1 MSDSKNKLF
10 GQTTMRTVIASSKD
24 IVNSAQRVD
33 TMPDVSSTPVG
44 TIVQLC
50 HPQPGYILGAYYELS
65 EDRKWVDVSTS
76 VPLASQKVVGC
87 YILLDHR
94 LFLVWGDPV
103 GTADV
108 KWLKTS
114 IYMQDN
120 ADSSSGGRY
129 NLVEEDIPNNNP
141 DGVMIK
147 LTAEQLLVED
157 KVFVAEAVF
166 SDGTRTT
173 AQLSKFLAEKQK
185 TAAVID
191 GTLCKYKDGSVARTV
206 YSVENGK
213 LDTTIKQIDYT
224 AQNDCLLV
232 IDLKK
237 CEIEGW
243 HLTGEDWVD
252 YLDVYVGGNIAGR
265 IVDASDGSKDFSV
278 VSIPVKAGS
287 PITIK
292 GSGKVQMFLSLSDDA
307 SLTISELRLS
317 QFGSAED
324 VFVKSVQSDWS
335 EKDTSSAAYIRNKP
349 CLIRKIYVSKDGD
362 LIVITD
368 EPTGATDFYI
378 DDDGCLIMDIPDDDS
393 DEAFPIGDGSMEGP
407 DGDRYKFTWPAGGG
421 AVSAF
426 PV

>member
-33 TMPDVSSTPVG
+33 IMPDVSSTPVG

-50 HPQPGYILGAYYELS
+50 HPQPGYVLGAYYELS

-120 ADSSSGGRY
+120 ADRSSGGRY

-173 AQLSKFLAEKQK
+173 AQLSKFLADK
-185 TAAVID
+185 TKVAAVMD
-191 GTLCKYKDGSVARTV
+191 GTVCKNPDGTPAIT
-206 YSVENGK
+206 
-213 LDTTIKQIDYT
+213 DYT
-224 AQNDCLLV
+224 KTNWNYRNTKLEYVVKNDCLLSLV
-232 IDLKK
+232 SYKVDIGTADRESAAVYINGQIVGMLSEMGYGYDL
-237 CEIEGW
+237 
-243 HLTGEDWVD
+243 T
-252 YLDVYVGGNIAGR
+252 
-265 IVDASDGSKDFSV
+265 SV
-278 VSIPVKAGS
+278 CVPVKAGS
-287 PITIK
+287 VLTMVNSLNSSASVFNVKHDDGYLRITEFK
-292 GSGKVQMFLSLSDDA
+292 
-307 SLTISELRLS
+307 LS

-335 EKDTSSAAYIRNKP
+335 EKDTSSASYIRNKP
-349 CLIRKIYVSKDGD
+349 CLIRKIYVDRDGD

-368 EPTGATDFYI
+368 EPAGDTNFYI
-378 DDDGCLIMDIPDDDS
+378 DDEGCLIMDIPDDDS
-393 DEAFPIGDGSMEGP
+393 DEAIS
-407 DGDRYKFTWPAGGG
+407 
-421 AVSAF
+421 V
-426 PV
+426 

>member
-50 HPQPGYILGAYYELS
+50 HPQPGYVLGAYYELS

-94 LFLVWGDPV
+94 LFLVWGDPA

-120 ADSSSGGRY
+120 ADRSSGGRY

-173 AQLSKFLAEKQK
+173 AQLSKFLADK
-185 TAAVID
+185 TKVAAVMD
-191 GTLCKYKDGSVARTV
+191 GTVCKNPDGTPAIT
-206 YSVENGK
+206 
-213 LDTTIKQIDYT
+213 DYT
-224 AQNDCLLV
+224 KTNWNYRNTKLEYVVKNDCLLSLV
-232 IDLKK
+232 SYKVDIGTADRESAAVYINGQIVGMLSEMGYGYDL
-237 CEIEGW
+237 
-243 HLTGEDWVD
+243 T
-252 YLDVYVGGNIAGR
+252 
-265 IVDASDGSKDFSV
+265 SV
-278 VSIPVKAGS
+278 CVPVKAGS
-287 PITIK
+287 VLTMVNSLNSSASVFNVKHDDGYLRITEFK
-292 GSGKVQMFLSLSDDA
+292 
-307 SLTISELRLS
+307 LS

-335 EKDTSSAAYIRNKP
+335 EKDTSSASYIRNKP
-349 CLIRKIYVSKDGD
+349 CLIRKIYVDRDGD

-368 EPTGATDFYI
+368 EPAGDTNFYI
-378 DDDGCLIMDIPDDDS
+378 DDEGCLIMDIPDDDS
-393 DEAFPIGDGSMEGP
+393 DEAIS
-407 DGDRYKFTWPAGGG
+407 
-421 AVSAF
+421 V
-426 PV
+426 

>member
-33 TMPDVSSTPVG
+33 TMPDASSTPVG

-50 HPQPGYILGAYYELS
+50 HPQPGYVLGAYYELS
-65 EDRKWVDVSTS
+65 EDRKWVDVSSS
-76 VPLASQKVVGC
+76 VPLANQKVVGC
-87 YILLDHR
+87 YILLGHR
-94 LFLVWGDPV
+94 LFLVWGDPA

-120 ADSSSGGRY
+120 ADRSSGGRY
-129 NLVEEDIPNNNP
+129 NLVEENIPNNNP

-147 LTAEQLLVED
+147 LTAEQLLVDD

-173 AQLSKFLAEKQK
+173 TQLSKFLADKARV
-185 TAAVID
+185 AAVID
-191 GTLCKYKDGSVARTV
+191 GTLCNDADGKDVRTV
-206 YSVENGK
+206 YTKANGGLNTTMTK
-213 LDTTIKQIDYT
+213 LEYT
-224 AQNDCLLV
+224 VKNDCYLV
-232 IDLKK
+232 IEFSG
-237 CEIEGW
+237 CEIEGSGTASW
-243 HLTGEDWVD
+243 YDSVNI
-252 YLDVYVGGNIAGR
+252 YVGDNVAGKL
-265 IVDASDGSKDFSV
+265 IDNYDISVDSGASSF
-278 VSIPVKAGS
+278 PVKAGTVVTLRGYN
-287 PITIK
+287 PDAQLFAA
-292 GSGKVQMFLSLSDDA
+292 VANEASLS
-307 SLTISELRLS
+307 ISEFRLS
-317 QFGSAED
+317 EFGSAED

-349 CLIRKIYVSKDGD
+349 CLIRKIYVNRDGE

-368 EPTGATDFYI
+368 EPAGDTDFYI
-378 DDDGCLIMDIPDDDS
+378 DDDGNLIMEIPDDDS
-393 DEAFPIGDGSMEGP
+393 DEEL
-407 DGDRYKFTWPAGGG
+407 
-421 AVSAF
+421 